1 MGISGTETPRAASG
15 NRIGVANNL
24 PDRRHLSVTQ
34 RAMARPRHR
43 GSRPNL
49 EVAGGSV
56 LRLGTG
62 DAEMTMVE
70 DARIARDAINRLT
83 TLLVKSDV
91 TPEEILDVA
100 NDVQIKDQSRLSSR
114 AEIDEARTDAWL
126 AICDL
131 ADAVRTSTADIEWQ
145 NAIALIWAWR
155 RRAG

>member
-1 MGISGTETPRAASG
+1 MAA
-15 NRIGVANNL
+15 
-24 PDRRHLSVTQ
+24 
-34 RAMARPRHR
+34 
-43 GSRPNL
+43 
-49 EVAGGSV
+49 V
-56 LRLGTG
+56 LRLVERTG

-70 DARIARDAINRLT
+70 DARIARDAINHLT
-83 TLLVKSDV
+83 TLLQKSDV

-100 NDVQIKDQSRLSSR
+100 NDVQIKDQSRLSSP

-131 ADAVRTSTADIEWQ
+131 ADAVKTSTADNEWQ

>member
-1 MGISGTETPRAASG
+1 MPPQRNPSRAEGAAKRILIALRGHGIAPPS
-15 NRIGVANNL
+15 
-24 PDRRHLSVTQ
+24 
-34 RAMARPRHR
+34 
-43 GSRPNL
+43 PNL
-49 EVAGGSV
+49 EPAGGPV
-56 LRLGTG
+56 LRFGAG

-83 TLLVKSDV
+83 TLLVKSDA

-131 ADAVRTSTADIEWQ
+131 AEAVKTGTADIEWQ

>member
-1 MGISGTETPRAASG
+1 
-15 NRIGVANNL
+15 
-24 PDRRHLSVTQ
+24 
-34 RAMARPRHR
+34 
-43 GSRPNL
+43 
-49 EVAGGSV
+49 
-56 LRLGTG
+56 
-62 DAEMTMVE
+62 MTMVE

-100 NDVQIKDQSRLSSR
+100 NDVQLKDQSRLSSR

-131 ADAVRTSTADIEWQ
+131 ADAVRTGTADIEWQ

-155 RRAG
+155 RAAG

>member
-1 MGISGTETPRAASG
+1 
-15 NRIGVANNL
+15 
-24 PDRRHLSVTQ
+24 
-34 RAMARPRHR
+34 
-43 GSRPNL
+43 
-49 EVAGGSV
+49 
-56 LRLGTG
+56 
-62 DAEMTMVE
+62 MTMVE

-91 TPEEILDVA
+91 TPEEILEVA
-100 NDVQIKDQSRLSSR
+100 NDVQIKDQSRLSSP

-145 NAIALIWAWR
+145 NAIASIWAWR

>member
-1 MGISGTETPRAASG
+1 
-15 NRIGVANNL
+15 
-24 PDRRHLSVTQ
+24 
-34 RAMARPRHR
+34 
-43 GSRPNL
+43 
-49 EVAGGSV
+49 
-56 LRLGTG
+56 
-62 DAEMTMVE
+62 MTMVE

-91 TPEEILDVA
+91 SPEEILDVA
-100 NDVQIKDQSRLSSR
+100 NDVQIKDQSRLSSL

-145 NAIALIWAWR
+145 NAIASIWAWR

>member
-1 MGISGTETPRAASG
+1 
-15 NRIGVANNL
+15 
-24 PDRRHLSVTQ
+24 
-34 RAMARPRHR
+34 
-43 GSRPNL
+43 
-49 EVAGGSV
+49 
-56 LRLGTG
+56 
-62 DAEMTMVE
+62 MVE

-83 TLLVKSDV
+83 TLLAKSDV

-131 ADAVRTSTADIEWQ
+131 ADAVKTGTADIDEWQ
-145 NAIALIWAWR
+145 NAIASIWAWR

>member
-1 MGISGTETPRAASG
+1 
-15 NRIGVANNL
+15 
-24 PDRRHLSVTQ
+24 
-34 RAMARPRHR
+34 
-43 GSRPNL
+43 
-49 EVAGGSV
+49 
-56 LRLGTG
+56 
-62 DAEMTMVE
+62 MVE

-91 TPEEILDVA
+91 TPEEILEVA
-100 NDVQIKDQSRLSSR
+100 NDVQIKDTSRLSSP

-126 AICDL
+126 AICDF